1 MMFTTLLL
9 AAGTAFAHP
18 HHDGNENYMFQF
30 LQWYR
35 QHNKVYERADFGK
48 RFLTFKKNM
57 QFIKMHNANNKNVQ
71 VGLNEFADM
80 ENDEFGR
87 VMKGYRAVT
96 QPHRRRLNTE
106 KLDASAAPDSVDW
119 TTKGAVTPVKNQGQC
134 GSCWAFSTTGSTE
147 GINQITTGQLVSLSE
162 QELVDCAGKYGNQG
176 CNGGLMDNG
185 FEYVEASGL
194 CSESDY
200 PYTGRDGT
208 CQASSC
214 TKAVTIKGYKDVP
227 ADDEESLKAAAAN
240 QPISV
245 AIEADKQVFQFYKSG
260 VLTSSECGNQLDH
273 GVLVVGYG
281 TDAGTDYW
289 KVKNS
294 WGASWG
300 QEGYVMLGRGTG
312 DSKGVCGIAMQPSY
326 PTM

>member
-1 MMFTTLLL
+1 MFTTLLL

-106 KLDASAAPDSVDW
+106 KLDASAAPASVDW
-119 TTKGAVTPVKNQGQC
+119 TTKGAVTPVKDRGQC

-147 GINQITTGQLVSLSE
+147 GAWQIGSGNLVSVSE
-162 QELVDCAGKYGNQG
+162 QQLVDCATATSAGCQG
-176 CNGGLMDNG
+176 GSMAGAIQYESGTAMAT
-185 FEYVEASGL
+185 EAS
-194 CSESDY
+194 Y
-200 PYTGRDGT
+200 PYTARDGT
-208 CQASSC
+208 CKSSF
-214 TKAVTIKGYKDVP
+214 TAAIPQGGVT
-227 ADDEESLKAAAAN
+227 
-240 QPISV
+240 
-245 AIEADKQVFQFYKSG
+245 
-260 VLTSSECGNQLDH
+260 
-273 GVLVVGYG
+273 
-281 TDAGTDYW
+281 
-289 KVKNS
+289 
-294 WGASWG
+294 
-300 QEGYVMLGRGTG
+300 
-312 DSKGVCGIAMQPSY
+312 
-326 PTM
+326 